1 MDSGATVLAVALT
14 AALAIFLLL
23 QAAFTSWRLAILVLA
38 TLPIA
43 LVGGLVAAWIGGG
56 TIGLGAFAGLLA
68 VLGMTARSGIQ
79 MVRHYQHL
87 ELEEGETFGDEL
99 VLRGTGERLQQAVVP
114 AIVTILALVP
124 IIVAG
129 DVAGLEIARP
139 MAIVMIGGFL
149 TSALLTLF
157 VLPPLYRMHGFVTE
171 RDTVAEDLVVL
182 PEPEFDIE
190 PVAGS

>member
-1 MDSGATVLAVALT
+1 MA
-14 AALAIFLLL
+14 
-23 QAAFTSWRLAILVLA
+23 
-38 TLPIA
+38 
-43 LVGGLVAAWIGGG
+43 
-56 TIGLGAFAGLLA
+56 
-68 VLGMTARSGIQ
+68 ARSGIQ

-87 ELEEGETFGDEL
+87 ELEKGETFGDEL
-99 VLRGTGERLQQAVVP
+99 VLRGTEERLQPTVVP
-114 AIVTILALVP
+114 AIVTILALIPV
-124 IIVAG
+124 IVAG

-157 VLPPLYRMHGFVTE
+157 VLPSLYRMHGFVTE

-182 PEPEFDIE
+182 PESELDIE